1 MKIAIPSVDDKG
13 LDSFVEQHFGRA
25 KYYTIIELKGKE
37 IEKIEVIENPF
48 IRHSPGEIPRF
59 LKSLNVDVAITG
71 GIGRR
76 AVQFFEELG
85 INIVSGVSG
94 KISDVVKAFIEG
106 ELESGEPGCPN

>member
-48 IRHSPGEIPRF
+48 IRHSPGEAR
-59 LKSLNVDVAITG
+59 
-71 GIGRR
+71 
-76 AVQFFEELG
+76 
-85 INIVSGVSG
+85 
-94 KISDVVKAFIEG
+94 
-106 ELESGEPGCPN
+106 